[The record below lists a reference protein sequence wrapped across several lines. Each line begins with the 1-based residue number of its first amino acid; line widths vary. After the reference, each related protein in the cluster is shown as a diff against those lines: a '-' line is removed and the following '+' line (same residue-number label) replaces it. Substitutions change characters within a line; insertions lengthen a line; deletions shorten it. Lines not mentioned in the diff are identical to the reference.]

1 MGKEAEKPKKSK
13 ALKDT
18 KPPPL
23 PEYVTGKRRAEKGI
37 QENDLSALSNALSTP
52 SPKKGELTVKE
63 MMDNVHRMQAELEK
77 KLDQVYEVT
86 GWTPE
91 YLSSYLSNPNNFN
104 EKDWE
109 WMNQERKAL
118 REKFQPNLE
127 GVPDFVLK
135 KLSFVPKKE
144 VKNSKGAGS
153 KKKSKGDEKIH
164 KKTAGIRRNWIP
176 MK

>member
-13 ALKDT
+13 TLKDA

-23 PEYVTGKRRAEKGI
+23 PEYVTGKRRAAIGI
-37 QENDLSALSNALSTP
+37 QGGDVSALSNP
-52 SPKKGELTVKE
+52 GPKKGELTVKE
-63 MMDNVHRMQAELEK
+63 MMDNVYRMQGELER
-77 KLDQVYEVT
+77 KLEQVYEVT

-104 EKDWE
+104 DKDWE

-118 REKFQPNLE
+118 KEKFQPNLE

-135 KLSFVPKKE
+135 KLSFGPKKAD
-144 VKNSKGAGS
+144 SKGS
-153 KKKSKGDEKIH
+153 VNKKKSKGDEKIQ
-164 KKTAGIRRNWIP
+164 KKTAGFRRNWIP